1 MLNGGGWASII
12 EVAGRQ
18 ESLGPIC
25 GGGGGGREAWRSM
38 VRMELLSVQM
48 MRSTLPFWGDV

>member
-25 GGGGGGREAWRSM
+25 GGGGGVGRHGEAWC
-38 VRMELLSVQM
+38 E
-48 MRSTLPFWGDV
+48 WNC

>member
-25 GGGGGGREAWRSM
+25 GGGGGGEGGMDKHGANGI
-38 VRMELLSVQM
+38 VECTDDAFDFAIL
-48 MRSTLPFWGDV
+48 G